1 MRLSDFK
8 DMLVGWSF
16 VVVEDDSASR
26 DIMKRTL
33 ERTGA
38 SVHVAANGRSG
49 YELVRAVHPHVVIT
63 DLDMPEFN
71 GWDLFQMMRANHLT
85 AHIPII
91 MVSADF
97 SVHSCECLG
106 QTPQVLAQLSK
117 PIFPAQFV
125 SDILSALHIDR
136 GAAVV

>member
-8 DMLVGWSF
+8 DSLLGWSF
-16 VVVEDDSASR
+16 VVVEDDFASR

-38 SVHVAANGRSG
+38 TVHVASNGRSG
-49 YELVRAVHPHVVIT
+49 YEQVRATHPHVVIT
-63 DLDMPEFN
+63 DLDMPDLN
-71 GWDLFQMMRANHLT
+71 GCDLFQMMRANHLT

-97 SVHSCECLG
+97 SVRSCDCLSR
-106 QTPQVLAQLSK
+106 TQVLAQLSK
-117 PIFPAQFV
+117 PIFPVQFV
-125 SDILSALHIDR
+125 SDILSVLHIDM
-136 GAAVV
+136 GAAAV

>member
-8 DMLVGWSF
+8 DSLVGWSF

-33 ERTGA
+33 ERVGA
-38 SVHVAANGRSG
+38 TVDVASNGYSG
-49 YELVRAVHPHVVIT
+49 YELVRAVHPHAVVT
-63 DLDMPEFN
+63 DLDMPLSN
-71 GWDLFQMMRANHLT
+71 GCDLLKMMHANHLT
-85 AHIPII
+85 AHIPVI

-97 SVHSCECLG
+97 SVHSRDCSR
-106 QTPQVLAQLSK
+106 QAQVLALLSK

-125 SDILSALHIDR
+125 GDILKALHIDI
-136 GAAVV
+136 GTITT

>member
-8 DMLVGWSF
+8 NSLLGWSF
-16 VVVEDDSASR
+16 VVVEDNAASR
-26 DIMKRTL
+26 DIMQRTL

-38 SVHVAANGRSG
+38 KVQVASNGRSG
-49 YELVRAVHPHVVIT
+49 YELARAVHPHVVIT

-71 GWDLFQMMRANHLT
+71 GWDLLQMMRTNHLT
-85 AHIPII
+85 AHIPVI

-97 SVHSCECLG
+97 SVHSCDCLE
-106 QTPQVLAQLSK
+106 QSQVLAQLSK

-125 SDILSALHIDR
+125 YEILSVLHID
-136 GAAVV
+136 ASAVAV